1 MYEYTYIRMT
11 IIIFSLPTTLF
22 YHYFSFSFFFKYLI
36 QCYYNIKHDNKI
48 IYLFYQKFNWFLI
61 KFIDI
66 ISCICLYDIQQ
77 QQYIISLF
85 CYYANI
91 YLSFLI
97 FFILLLK
104 SINSVRW
111 NLILT
116 IFIIDCY
123 MTMVSS
129 YTRRSL

>member
-1 MYEYTYIRMT
+1 MYEYTYTYDNNNIFFAYN
-11 IIIFSLPTTLF
+11 IILPLFFIF
-22 YHYFSFSFFFKYLI
+22 FFFKYLI

-48 IYLFYQKFNWFLI
+48 IHLFYQKFNWFLI

-66 ISCICLYDIQQ
+66 IILYMFIWYSATTIYNIIILLLREYLFIFLNFF
-77 QQYIISLF
+77 YIF
-85 CYYANI
+85 
-91 YLSFLI
+91 
-97 FFILLLK
+97 LLK

-116 IFIIDCY
+116 IFIIDCC

>member
-1 MYEYTYIRMT
+1 MYEYTYTYDNNNIFFAYN
-11 IIIFSLPTTLF
+11 IILPLF
-22 YHYFSFSFFFKYLI
+22 FIFFFFRYLI
-36 QCYYNIKHDNKI
+36 LCYYNIKHYKKI
-48 IYLFYQKFNWFLI
+48 IYLLYQKFNWFLI

-66 ISCICLYDIQQ
+66 IILYMFIWYSATT
-77 QQYIISLF
+77 YIISLF

-116 IFIIDCY
+116 IFIINCC

>member
-1 MYEYTYIRMT
+1 MYEYTYTYDNNNIFFAYN
-11 IIIFSLPTTLF
+11 IILPLFFIF
-22 YHYFSFSFFFKYLI
+22 FFFKYLI
-36 QCYYNIKHDNKI
+36 QYNYNTKHDNKI
-48 IYLFYQKFNWFLI
+48 IHLFYQKFNWFLI

-66 ISCICLYDIQQ
+66 IILYIFIWYSATTIYNIIILLLREYLFIFLNFF
-77 QQYIISLF
+77 YIF
-85 CYYANI
+85 
-91 YLSFLI
+91 
-97 FFILLLK
+97 LLK

-116 IFIIDCY
+116 IFIIDCC